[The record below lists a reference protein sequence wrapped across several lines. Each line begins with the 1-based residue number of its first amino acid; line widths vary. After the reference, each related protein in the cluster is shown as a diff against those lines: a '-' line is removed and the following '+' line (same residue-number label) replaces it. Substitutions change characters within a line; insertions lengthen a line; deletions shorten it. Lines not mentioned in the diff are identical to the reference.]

1 MRVQPVEKE
10 RRDRLDADVAN
21 AADVLVARRRLETL
35 ATDAGGR

>member
-10 RRDRLDADVAN
+10 GCHRLDADVAN

-35 ATDAGGR
+35 STDAGGR